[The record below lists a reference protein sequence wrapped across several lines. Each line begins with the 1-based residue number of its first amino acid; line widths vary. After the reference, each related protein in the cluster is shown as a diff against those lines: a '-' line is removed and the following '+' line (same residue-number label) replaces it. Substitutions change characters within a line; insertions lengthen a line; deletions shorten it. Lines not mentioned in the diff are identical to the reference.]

1 MTISQLI
8 QCMRLTPEVRLQPP
22 EQGEADDLDDH
33 DADESLSEAAWLS
46 LHEGS
51 GLIGERN
58 LRRSFAPGPAG

>member
-8 QCMRLTPEVRLQPP
+8 QCMRLTPEMKLQPP

-33 DADESLSEAAWLS
+33 DAEERLSEAAGLI

-51 GLIGERN
+51 GLTGERN
-58 LRRSFAPGPAG
+58 LRRGFAPGPAG